1 MWGIGR
7 LNEGHVG
14 GESGARAV
22 RPKVGRR
29 SRMGSIGRYIFR
41 TTIGAFLL
49 VLISLTSA
57 IWLTQAL
64 RDVDL
69 MTGQGQTILAF
80 IGITSLII
88 PGLVMVIAP
97 VALVVAAS
105 YILHKLA
112 TDSEIIVM
120 HGAGMRPWGLLTP
133 FIVVT
138 VLASL
143 ALSMIGAVVA
153 PESLRLLRRWVAEV
167 RADLVSNIVQP
178 GRFTAIEQ
186 GLAFYIRERRP
197 NGLLAGLLMDD
208 RRDPAIRV
216 TIVAELGEMVK
227 NENGNFLLLQNG
239 SIQRYETKQ
248 RDPNIVVFD
257 RYAFDLS
264 QFGSKTQIVKFSVR
278 ERYLWQLLSPDPNDP
293 LYRDQPGQFRAE
305 LHDRLLGPVYPFAF
319 VLIAYA
325 FLGAPRTTRQS
336 AAWSL
341 TAVILSVSGLRLIG
355 FACTVFTIKYPIA
368 VLVQYT
374 TVAGS
379 IAASLFVISRGL
391 IIEPPA
397 FLTRSVDAVT
407 EWFARRMGAQRKLA
421 Q

>member
-1 MWGIGR
+1 
-7 LNEGHVG
+7 
-14 GESGARAV
+14 
-22 RPKVGRR
+22 
-29 SRMGSIGRYIFR
+29 MGSIGRYIFR

-120 HGAGMRPWGLLTP
+120 NGAGMRPWGLLTP

-167 RADLVSNIVQP
+167 RADLVTNIVQP

-341 TAVILSVSGLRLIG
+341 TAVILSVSALRLIG

>member
-1 MWGIGR
+1 
-7 LNEGHVG
+7 
-14 GESGARAV
+14 
-22 RPKVGRR
+22 
-29 SRMGSIGRYIFR
+29 MGSIGRYIFR
-41 TTIGAFLL
+41 TTFGAFLL
-49 VLISLTSA
+49 VLISLTAA

-80 IGITSLII
+80 IGITSLIV
-88 PGLVMVIAP
+88 PQLVTVIAP
-97 VALVVAAS
+97 VALVVAAAH
-105 YILHKLA
+105 ILHKLA

-120 HGAGMRPWGLLTP
+120 NGAGMRPWHLLTP

-138 VLASL
+138 ILGAI
-143 ALSMIGAVVA
+143 MISTISSYVA
-153 PESLRLLRRWVAEV
+153 PESLRLLRRWISEV

-208 RRDPAIRV
+208 RRDPIVRV

-227 NENGNFLLLQNG
+227 NENGSYLLLQNG
-239 SIQRYETKQ
+239 SIQRYEAKQ
-248 RDPNIVVFD
+248 RDPSIVVFD

-264 QFGSKTQIVKFSVR
+264 QFGGTPAVVKYSVR
-278 ERYLWQLLSPDPNDP
+278 ERYLWQLMSPDPEDP
-293 LYRDQPGQFRAE
+293 LYKEEPGQFRAE
-305 LHDRLLGPVYPFAF
+305 LHERLLAPLYPFAF
-319 VLIAYA
+319 VLIAFA

-341 TAVILSVSGLRLIG
+341 GAVILSVAWLRLIG
-355 FACTVFTIKYPIA
+355 FTCTVFTVKYPIA
-368 VLVQYT
+368 ALVQYMA
-374 TVAGS
+374 VFGS
-379 IAASLFVISRGL
+379 MAASLYAISSGL

-397 FLTRSVDAVT
+397 ALTRAVNT
-407 EWFARRMGAQRKLA
+407 IGQWFVRRTGAVAEPVQ
-421 Q
+421 